1 MPASDGW
8 CHASDEQ
15 TVVVILPHTVWRY
28 DSPLQESA
36 QPELCE
42 YSARRHWVPEDKSA
56 LFWGVGRLVRF
67 SRVSACSAM
76 RFVVEGNRLP
86 YVRAAVSLW
95 RALGG
100 SRWRAR
106 PLPCPWGSTAPV
118 CEGGAARDY
127 YCLDARCQLP
137 FLPSVLTAGR
147 THRNDPDR

>member
-1 MPASDGW
+1 
-8 CHASDEQ
+8 
-15 TVVVILPHTVWRY
+15 
-28 DSPLQESA
+28 
-36 QPELCE
+36 
-42 YSARRHWVPEDKSA
+42 
-56 LFWGVGRLVRF
+56 
-67 SRVSACSAM
+67 M

-86 YVRAAVSLW
+86 YVRAAVSWW